1 MAVIDLNDS
10 NFESELAQSELAVVD
25 FYASWCGPCLM
36 FAPIFKAM
44 AKQIPDVG
52 FFKLDSE
59 SSPNARASVQIPGL
73 PYFAIYKKGQFVEGV
88 ATSKHE
94 KIRALIAKHRDEA

>member
-1 MAVIDLNDS
+1 MPVIDLNDS
-10 NFESELAQSELAVVD
+10 NFDTELAKSDLAVVD

-44 AKQIPDVG
+44 SKQIPDVG
-52 FFKLDSE
+52 FYKLDSE
-59 SSPNARASVQIPGL
+59 SSPVARASVQIPGL
-73 PYFAIYKKGQFVEGV
+73 PYFAIYRNGEFLEGV

-94 KIRALIAKHRDEA
+94 KIRALIAKHKAEA

>member
-1 MAVIDLNDS
+1 VAVIDLNDD
-10 NFESELAQSELAVVD
+10 NFESELAGAELAVVD

-52 FFKLDSE
+52 FYKLDSE
-59 SSPNARASVQIPGL
+59 NSPNARASVQIPGL
-73 PYFAIYKKGQFVEGV
+73 PYFAIYKNGTFVEGI

-94 KIRALIAKHRDEA
+94 KIRELIAKHKADA

>member
-1 MAVIDLNDS
+1 MAVIDLNDD
-10 NFESELAQSELAVVD
+10 NFESELAQADLAIVD

-44 AKQIPDVG
+44 SKQIEGVG
-52 FFKLDSE
+52 FYKLDSE
-59 SSPNARASVQIPGL
+59 NSPKARGSVQIPGL
-73 PYFAIYKKGQFVEGV
+73 PYFAIYKNGAFVEGV

-94 KIRALIAKHRDEA
+94 KIRALIAKHQGAA